1 MPFLQNPHLDLTI
14 SRIETDRCILVPFS
28 TDGRVDIRELAEEF
42 CKANKDLF
50 VSPSLPNY
58 EQELEY
64 VDGVEKRIKKWEEF
78 ENFVFDKYT
87 MRFIGCGGIRI
98 LETGES
104 NIGIWIRVD
113 EHSKWYATEVYI
125 WLLSIGHEQISDT
138 NISDMLSIHAML
150 PVGNLLSNLV
160 GFFSR
165 RQMREEMR
173 YIISHSRLCVIVFL
187 IFFSFQSLDSSY
199 YIRIICKYFAKEY
212 NQNQSGR

>member
-113 EHSKWYATEVYI
+113 EHSKWYATEVYMALI
-125 WLLSIGHEQISDT
+125 DWARANIRYQHLRHALDPRNAASRKLALKFGGILQQET
-138 NISDMLSIHAML
+138 NERGDEIYHI
-150 PVGNLLSNLV
+150 P
-160 GFFSR
+160 F
-165 RQMREEMR
+165 
-173 YIISHSRLCVIVFL
+173 
-187 IFFSFQSLDSSY
+187 
-199 YIRIICKYFAKEY
+199 
-212 NQNQSGR
+212 